1 MGLVQSAA
9 VNDFDL
15 LDRWRAGDRR
25 AGNELFQRH
34 FDSVN
39 RFFVNKLGEDVDDL
53 VQSTFFQLT
62 RDADKFRKQ
71 ASFRTY
77 LFAIAKN
84 QLYRHLRKHIRS
96 REVDFSLQSLEDLR
110 TSPPSRIDRSDRKLI
125 LLDALRA
132 LPVEQQVLIELYY
145 WEGIKAEDLAL
156 VFDVAPATVRGRL
169 FRARNSLREQM
180 DARTAG
186 VRSREDSS
194 EDGREEEL
202 ESWARALRADWSEG

>member
-1 MGLVQSAA
+1 MK
-9 VNDFDL
+9 DFEL

-53 VQSTFFQLT
+53 VQSTFFELT

-84 QLYRHLRKHIRS
+84 QLYRHLRKHVRS
-96 REVDFSLQSLEDLR
+96 RELDFSLHSLEDLR
-110 TSPPSRIDRSDRKLI
+110 TSPPSRIDRGARKLI
-125 LLDALRA
+125 LLDALRS
-132 LPVEQQVLIELYY
+132 LPVDQQVLIELFY
-145 WEGIKAEDLAL
+145 WEGVKAEELAL
-156 VFDVAPATVRGRL
+156 VFDVAPATIRGRL
-169 FRARNSLREQM
+169 FRARGALREQM
-180 DARTAG
+180 DRLSGTP
-186 VRSREDSS
+186 RSS
-194 EDGREEEL
+194 ENDSADELEL
-202 ESWARALRADWSEG
+202 ESWARSLRKDWD